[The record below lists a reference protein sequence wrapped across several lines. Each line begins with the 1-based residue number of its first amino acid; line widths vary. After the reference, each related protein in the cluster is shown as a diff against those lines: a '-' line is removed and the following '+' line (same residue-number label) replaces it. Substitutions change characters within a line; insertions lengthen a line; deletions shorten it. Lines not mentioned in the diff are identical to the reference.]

1 MNTAQGCISLLN
13 STQDYEIFFFILVR
27 YPKIF
32 MSALI
37 VQSIA
42 HFRYPILLDM
52 VAKNNEY
59 TYMY

>member
-1 MNTAQGCISLLN
+1 
-13 STQDYEIFFFILVR
+13 
-27 YPKIF
+27 